1 MRPARLVF
9 ALALGL
15 TACGGGASAPAT
27 TVATVTTVAIE
38 TTTPP
43 LAGSI
48 TVLAATSLTN
58 AFRAIERAFETAYP
72 GVDITMSFGASST
85 LAMQINNGA
94 PADVFA
100 SADVDNMAKV
110 AGSLDSGYS
119 IFATNLLQ
127 IMVAAGNP
135 KNVQTLADLANPDL
149 IVITA
154 QPGVP
159 IRSYTDEV
167 LARAG
172 VTAGFRSFEAN
183 VGGIVTKITS
193 GAADAGIVYRTD
205 VINAGAKAQGVR
217 IPSAQ
222 NVVAEYP
229 IGVLSGSGNPRLA
242 AAFVQFVN
250 GPGQSILGSFGFGDG

>member
-1 MRPARLVF
+1 
-9 ALALGL
+9 
-15 TACGGGASAPAT
+15 
-27 TVATVTTVAIE
+27 
-38 TTTPP
+38 
-43 LAGSI
+43 
-48 TVLAATSLTN
+48 VLAATSLTN
-58 AFRAIERAFETAYP
+58 AFRAIEQAFEAAHP
-72 GVDITMSFGASST
+72 GADVTMSFGASST
-85 LAMQINNGA
+85 LATQIKNGA

-100 SADVDNMAKV
+100 SADVDNIAKV
-110 AGSLDSGYS
+110 AGSLASGYS
-119 IFATNLLQ
+119 IFATNFLQ

-167 LARAG
+167 LSRAG
-172 VTAGFRSFEAN
+172 VSANFRSFEAN
-183 VGGIVTKITS
+183 VSGIVTKITS

-205 VINAGAKAQGVR
+205 VINAGSKAQGVR
-217 IPSAQ
+217 IPVAQ

-242 AAFVQFVN
+242 TAFVRFVN
-250 GPGQSILGSFGFGDG
+250 GPGQSILGSFGFGDE